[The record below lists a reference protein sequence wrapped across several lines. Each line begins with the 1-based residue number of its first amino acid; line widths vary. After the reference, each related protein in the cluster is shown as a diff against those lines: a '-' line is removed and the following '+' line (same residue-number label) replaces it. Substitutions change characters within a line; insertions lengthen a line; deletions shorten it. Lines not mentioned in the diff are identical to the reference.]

1 MSLKNASIWAIQS
14 PYYEIE
20 PAGLRFATAY
30 TINHVTLKCNFQERG
45 PLQQLKES
53 HLSKRMVKFHV
64 VLRYASDE
72 FLSSNNH
79 TNLHC
84 LLHIGRTVQKH
95 KLY

>member
-20 PAGLRFATAY
+20 PVGLSFATAY
-30 TINHVTLKCNFQERG
+30 TINRVTLKCNLQERG

-53 HLSKRMVKFHV
+53 HLSKRMLKSHV

-72 FLSSNNH
+72 FLSSNSH
-79 TNLHC
+79 ANLHC
-84 LLHIGRTVQKH
+84 LLHIGRTVQKD